1 MKSKL
6 IIALLTGLLIGVFMS
21 GILAPTMAEE
31 QTLGY
36 VVAFLN
42 DTLNKLT
49 SSELAI
55 LERRVTPKQINDATI
70 LMNQWA
76 ALLRISTEAGN
87 IILER

>member
-6 IIALLTGLLIGVFMS
+6 IIALLTGLLIGVFMG

-49 SSELAI
+49 SNELAI
-55 LERRVTPKQINDATI
+55 LERRVTLKQINDATI

>member
-6 IIALLTGLLIGVFMS
+6 IIALLTGLLIGVFMG

-49 SSELAI
+49 SNELAI
-55 LERRVTPKQINDATI
+55 LERRVTPKQISDATI

>member
-6 IIALLTGLLIGVFMS
+6 LIALLTGLLIGVFMG

-49 SSELAI
+49 SNELAI
-55 LERRVTPKQINDATI
+55 LERRVTLKQINDATI

>member
-6 IIALLTGLLIGVFMS
+6 IIALLTGLLIGVFMG

-76 ALLRISTEAGN
+76 ALLIISTEAGN

>member
-6 IIALLTGLLIGVFMS
+6 IIALLTGLLIGVFMG

-49 SSELAI
+49 SNELAI

>member
-6 IIALLTGLLIGVFMS
+6 IIALLTGLLIGVFMG
-21 GILAPTMAEE
+21 GILAPTTAEE
-31 QTLGY
+31 QTLGS

-42 DTLNKLT
+42 NTLNKFT
-49 SSELAI
+49 SNELAI
-55 LERRVTPKQINDATI
+55 LERRVTQKQINDATI

-76 ALLRISTEAGN
+76 ALLKISTEAGN

>member
-6 IIALLTGLLIGVFMS
+6 IIALLIGLLIGVFMG

>member
-6 IIALLTGLLIGVFMS
+6 IIALLTGLLIGVFMG

-49 SSELAI
+49 SNELAI
-55 LERRVTPKQINDATI
+55 LERRVTSKKINDATI

>member
-6 IIALLTGLLIGVFMS
+6 IIALLTGLLIGVFMG

-42 DTLNKLT
+42 DTLTKLT